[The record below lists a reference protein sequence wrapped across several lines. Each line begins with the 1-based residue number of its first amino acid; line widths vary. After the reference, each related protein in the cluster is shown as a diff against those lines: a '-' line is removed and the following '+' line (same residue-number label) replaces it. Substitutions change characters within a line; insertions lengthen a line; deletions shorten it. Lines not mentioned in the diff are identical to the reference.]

1 MPQKCLILIFTEI
14 EGYKINIQ
22 NSVVFLYT
30 NNKLSKKKFKYF
42 IYDNMKIIKYVEISL
57 TNLSSKS
64 QLNFEKKEKINP
76 KIHMGPQ
83 KT

>member
-1 MPQKCLILIFTEI
+1 
-14 EGYKINIQ
+14 
-22 NSVVFLYT
+22 
-30 NNKLSKKKFKYF
+30 
-42 IYDNMKIIKYVEISL
+42 MKIIKYVEISL